1 MTEKTDAAQ
10 LLEGAAR
17 LRQLAEKS
25 EELAAK
31 APLSAAD
38 REELLAAAR
47 SCRKL
52 AAEMEAAAGEES
64 QRPN

>member
-1 MTEKTDAAQ
+1 MTEKTDAVQ
-10 LLEGAAR
+10 LLEAAAR

-25 EELAAK
+25 EDLAAR
-31 APLSAAD
+31 APLSAND

-52 AAEMEAAAGEES
+52 AAEMEAAAGEEPP
-64 QRPN
+64 RPN